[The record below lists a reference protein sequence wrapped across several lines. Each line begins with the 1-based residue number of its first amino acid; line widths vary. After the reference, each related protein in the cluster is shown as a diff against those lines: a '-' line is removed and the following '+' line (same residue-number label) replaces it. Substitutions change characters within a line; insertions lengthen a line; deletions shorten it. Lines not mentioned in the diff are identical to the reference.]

1 MFARSDLH
9 TWPGRIPPQ
18 TSLALRRRVRSAA
31 IPTIGKS
38 ISTFQSPARVSKV
51 RSEGC
56 SDGNRGCEP
65 KELRRKERPRS
76 LLASIWGSRIPSHS
90 LLKYFSEAPEIFPAS
105 CRCVFMFSNRV
116 VKEPQTSRGPEP
128 DIDPVIFM
136 QDEASELSIAARS
149 QPFRE
154 RRRTRPVEDSRHEAL
169 DSIDRLL
176 IHHEKTIE
184 MLRAD
189 EDKYRTMFEE
199 APVGMFQ
206 LSPAF
211 QLLGV
216 NRMMARIYG
225 YDSPQ
230 HVMAE
235 VGGVSPQ
242 FLIDPR
248 QLKELKSSIEKSNT
262 AAGIE
267 AEVVCRNG
275 AIKWVSLNLRAV
287 RDACGQI
294 GHFEGT
300 AEDITK
306 RRNASERLRFLAHF
320 DALTGL
326 PNPTFFQK
334 QLAEVIE
341 VARRK
346 SRVVALLVLELVRF
360 KIINDSFGHG
370 FGDCL
375 LQETADRIKK
385 SVGKGEIVAR
395 IGGGEFAIALSHVKD
410 AAEALA
416 TAQQVVG
423 KLAGEFC
430 ILGHSLNVSFNFGIS
445 IFPYHGADGQALLQ
459 NADVALYAAKED
471 GPNKA
476 RVFTEEMNAQMI
488 EELTLANGLQL
499 ALDRRELF
507 LVYQP
512 QVDIRTGNITGLEA
526 LLRWQ
531 HPELGLI
538 PPAKFI
544 GVAERCGLIVPI
556 GEWVLRSACAQAKA
570 WQDAG
575 LLAVPVAVNVS
586 AVQFRQQGFPEV
598 IRCILRETG
607 FDPKY
612 LELELTESLLLTN
625 ADVVFSILKEL
636 REMGVKLA
644 IDDFG
649 TGYSSLSYLRQ
660 FQVNRLKID
669 RSFVRD
675 VAVNPDDAAIA
686 TAIINMARA
695 LNLKVI
701 AEGVENEEQL
711 RFFQAQHC
719 YEIQGFYFSKPVA
732 VSQIAGH
739 LRAVSIQP
747 ASSFSV
753 N

>member
-1 MFARSDLH
+1 M
-9 TWPGRIPPQ
+9 
-18 TSLALRRRVRSAA
+18 
-31 IPTIGKS
+31 TIL
-38 ISTFQSPARVSKV
+38 P
-51 RSEGC
+51 
-56 SDGNRGCEP
+56 
-65 KELRRKERPRS
+65 RPR
-76 LLASIWGSRIPSHS
+76 
-90 LLKYFSEAPEIFPAS
+90 
-105 CRCVFMFSNRV
+105 
-116 VKEPQTSRGPEP
+116 
-128 DIDPVIFM
+128 
-136 QDEASELSIAARS
+136 
-149 QPFRE
+149 PFRE
-154 RRRTRPVEDSRHEAL
+154 RRRTRPVEDFRHEAL
-169 DSIDRLL
+169 GSIDRLL

-184 MLRAD
+184 TLKAEQDRYRA
-189 EDKYRTMFEE
+189 MFEE
-199 APVGMFQ
+199 APVGMFH
-206 LSPAF
+206 LSPDF
-211 QLLGV
+211 QLLCV

-225 YDSPQ
+225 YDSPKEL
-230 HVMAE
+230 MTE
-235 VGGVSPQ
+235 VGSFSLQ

-248 QLKELKSSIEKSNT
+248 QLKELRSSIEKSNT
-262 AAGIE
+262 AGGIE
-267 AEVVCRNG
+267 AEIRCRNG
-275 AIKWVSLNLRAV
+275 ADKWVSLNLRAV
-287 RDACGQI
+287 RDECGQVTSY
-294 GHFEGT
+294 EGT
-300 AEDITK
+300 AEDITN
-306 RRNASERLRFLAHF
+306 RRSASERLRFLAHF

-334 QLAEVIE
+334 QLDDLVQA
-341 VARRK
+341 AQRNN
-346 SRVVALLVLELVRF
+346 RVFALLVLEIVRF
-360 KIINDSFGHG
+360 KIINDSFGHS

-375 LQETADRIKK
+375 LQETAQRIKRN
-385 SVGKGEIVAR
+385 VGENDIIAR
-395 IGGGEFAIALSHVKD
+395 IGGGEFAVALGS
-410 AAEALA
+410 ASCASEALEA
-416 TAQQVVG
+416 AQKVVG

-445 IFPYHGADGQALLQ
+445 IFPDHAADGQTLIQ

-471 GPNKA
+471 GPNKTC
-476 RVFTEEMNAQMI
+476 VFTEEMNAQMI

-499 ALDRRELF
+499 ALDRNELF

-512 QVDIRTGNITGLEA
+512 QVDIRTGKITGLEA

-531 HPELGLI
+531 HPLLGLI

-575 LLAVPVAVNVS
+575 LIAVPVAVNVS

-598 IRCILRETG
+598 IRSILRETG

-636 REMGVKLA
+636 REMGLKLA

-695 LNLKVI
+695 LNLNVL
-701 AEGVENEEQL
+701 AEGVETEEQL

-719 YEIQGFYFSKPVA
+719 YEIQGFYFSRPVGVGQAAGQLKA
-732 VSQIAGH
+732 VSMG
-739 LRAVSIQP
+739 RA
-747 ASSFSV
+747 
-753 N
+753 